1 MGTVNS
7 PVVVE
12 IKKTPA
18 HAIVYANHDRV
29 KEDGRN
35 HGARRLMDGSWP
47 GDPHDIAGLG
57 DVTGRSWPGHVHT
70 R

>member
-29 KEDGRN
+29 KEGGRMV
-35 HGARRLMDGSWP
+35 RVGSW
-47 GDPHDIAGLG
+47 
-57 DVTGRSWPGHVHT
+57 TGRGPVILMTSRAWKM
-70 R
+70 